1 MSPSEEEYEAAKA
14 ALVEAGFTES
24 QVSRILNKP
33 KRAYTKD
40 SNWKEEAKAIYAETG
55 VITRSQIML
64 TKGFPKSSNPSQ
76 TVKRF
81 IGWLQKQTEAE
92 LTHSGS
98 SICSS
103 QFLTSSR
110 SSAITPI
117 FSSFTSSKL
126 SARSCAPLGCSR
138 TISMRPIARRVR
150 VCVELKRPSSTVLR
164 LASVLLAASQR
175 LREMSRRG

>member
-1 MSPSEEEYEAAKA
+1 VSPSEEEYEAAKA

-55 VITRSQIML
+55 VITRSQIMS
-64 TKGFPKSSNPSQ
+64 TEGFPKSSNPSQ

-92 LTHSGS
+92 LTHDKKSDS
-98 SICSS
+98 WSVLIDNTEYIDLLLSKIQAKLMTKQTFEKYCSVKG
-103 QFLTSSR
+103 LNT
-110 SSAITPI
+110 T
-117 FSSFTSSKL
+117 TTKN
-126 SARSCAPLGCSR
+126 
-138 TISMRPIARRVR
+138 T
-150 VCVELKRPSSTVLR
+150 LKERNITVLPNGDM
-164 LASVLLAASQR
+164 
-175 LREMSRRG
+175 EWFE

>member
-55 VITRSQIML
+55 VITRSQIMS

-81 IGWLQKQTEAE
+81 IGWLQGQTGDDLTHDKKSDSWSVQEDLSEHVAWFIKKKRLTEA
-92 LTHSGS
+92 
-98 SICSS
+98 
-103 QFLTSSR
+103 QFKAKCTQR
-110 SSAITPI
+110 GVAVEATKSALRAKGVK
-117 FSSFTSSKL
+117 FTKQ
-126 SARSCAPLGCSR
+126 GE
-138 TISMRPIARRVR
+138 MIA
-150 VCVELKRPSSTVLR
+150 
-164 LASVLLAASQR
+164 
-175 LREMSRRG
+175 

>member
-55 VITRSQIML
+55 VITRSQIMS

-81 IGWLQKQTEAE
+81 IGWLQGQTGDD
-92 LTHSGS
+92 LTHDKKSDS
-98 SICSS
+98 WSVQEDLSEHVAWFIKKKRLTES
-103 QFLTSSR
+103 QFKAKCTQR
-110 SSAITPI
+110 GVAVEATKSALRAKGVK
-117 FSSFTSSKL
+117 FTKQ
-126 SARSCAPLGCSR
+126 GE
-138 TISMRPIARRVR
+138 MIA
-150 VCVELKRPSSTVLR
+150 
-164 LASVLLAASQR
+164 
-175 LREMSRRG
+175 